1 MKNILIIAP
10 HFKIEYT
17 AKKVAARYNDVD
29 VKLAL
34 LNQSIKIARLAEKEG
49 VEAIISRG
57 GTASIIENTVQS
69 VPVIKMEV
77 SPYDLINAVYTAKKY
92 GSNIFIIGF
101 QNIIE
106 GVGLLRKILNVNIHI
121 YYINDE
127 HDGERYIKNLINSG
141 EKIDVILG
149 GTVAENLALKY
160 NIPTVLLET
169 SAVTVDSSIKEARR
183 IIKSTRKEK
192 QKTEQFKAILNYISE
207 GVVSIDYTKR
217 VITFNSA
224 ASKMLGIPIEKAL
237 GHPVDEL
244 IPNTMLPEVLNQTE
258 SELGQLFQIGKTQIV
273 TNRVPV
279 IINNKTVGAVETFQ
293 HITKIQEYEEKIRG
307 KLLYKG
313 NIAKYSF
320 SEIIGESEALI
331 KTKERAKMYAG
342 TDSTVLIVGE
352 SGVGKEMF
360 AQAIHL
366 ESRRKK
372 GPFVAVNC
380 TAISQNLLES
390 ELFGY
395 DEGAFTGAK
404 KAGKAGLFTEA
415 HGGTIFL
422 DEVEDID
429 IELQGK
435 LLRVIQEREVR
446 PVGSNRV
453 IPIDIRIIAATNKNL
468 LIEVENGKFRR
479 DLYYRLDVLRL
490 KVPSLRD
497 RGKDDIK
504 LLSSYF
510 EDKISSRYNKK
521 SVKISND
528 ALDKLQHYHWPGNI
542 RELENIIES
551 LVVLNDSVITGEDVE
566 KIIDE
571 KLEGKN
577 SECEENNS
585 DHTDDLE
592 EVKKRH
598 INKVLD
604 ECRGNR
610 TLAASRLG
618 ISRTQLW
625 RILNDK

>member
-1 MKNILIIAP
+1 MKPILIIAP

-34 LNQSIKIARLAEKEG
+34 LNQSIKIAKLAEKEG

-57 GTASIIENTVQS
+57 GTASIIENAVQS
-69 VPVIKMEV
+69 VPVIKMKV

-92 GSNIFIIGF
+92 GPNIFIIGF

-106 GVGLLRKILNVNIHI
+106 GVDLLRKILNVNIHI

-127 HDGERYIKNLINSG
+127 YDGERYVKNLINSG

-160 NIPTVLLET
+160 NIPAVLLET

-192 QKTEQFKAILNYISE
+192 QKTEQFEAILNYISE
-207 GVVSIDYTKR
+207 GVVSIDDTKK

-224 ASKMLGIPIEKAL
+224 ASKILGVPIEKAI
-237 GHPVDEL
+237 GHSVDEL
-244 IPNTMLPEVLNQTE
+244 IPNTMLPEVLNETE
-258 SELGQLFQIGKTQIV
+258 SELGQLFQIGKTQII

-293 HITKIQEYEEKIRG
+293 HITKIQEYEQKIRG

-366 ESRRKK
+366 ESRRKN

-395 DEGAFTGAK
+395 DEGAFTGAR
-404 KAGKAGLFTEA
+404 KAGKVGLFTEA

-468 LIEVENGKFRR
+468 LIEVEKEKFRR

-490 KVPSLRD
+490 KVPSLRY

-504 LLSSYF
+504 LLSNYF
-510 EDKISSRYNKK
+510 VSKISFKYNKK

-528 ALDKLQHYHWPGNI
+528 ALNKLQHYHWPGNI

-551 LVVLNDSVITGEDVE
+551 LVVLNDNIITSEAVE
-566 KIIDE
+566 KIINE

-577 SECEENNS
+577 CRYEENNF
-585 DHTDDLE
+585 DYTDDLE
-592 EVKKRH
+592 KIKKRH
-598 INKVLD
+598 INKVLNG
-604 ECRGNR
+604 CRGNR

-625 RILNDK
+625 RILNEK